1 MFCETINKAAMKQ
14 SKINIIL
21 KGNNLELLYLWKQ
34 SLKLTKLKSKSGE
47 NVSHHKELFMVTQSF
62 FLMRF

>member
-1 MFCETINKAAMKQ
+1 MKQ
-14 SKINIIL
+14 GKINIIL
-21 KGNNLELLYLWKQ
+21 KGNHLELFYLWKQ